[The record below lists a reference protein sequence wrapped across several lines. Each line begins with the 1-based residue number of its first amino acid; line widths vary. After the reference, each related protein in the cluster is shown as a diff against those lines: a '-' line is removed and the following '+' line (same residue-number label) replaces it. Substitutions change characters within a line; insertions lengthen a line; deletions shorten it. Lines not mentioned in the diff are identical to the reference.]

1 MSRKTSRLE
10 RVGTGVRLQLGRE
23 VKDIVP
29 SLRGEN
35 GFSFISI
42 VIQQG
47 FKEGFVGVGVRL
59 GADQRAVESH
69 GQILDD
75 GMRHVV
81 DDVIPCCH
89 HVGTIRVLESEFQLE
104 ITSVQID
111 VILRGWH
118 HKFHGRDARGGGI
131 DHHHAIPI
139 VRNVRV
145 GHLEQIEGRIV
156 FHRGTFV
163 SHVGVSHID
172 DDSNAFAATS
182 SGPSTFI
189 PLGEM
194 TCQGIPGWFGQRRRN
209 PSPALFSKCP
219 VHVFETGSSSLRG
232 SLCQGLS
239 SPFREKPHSV
249 SE

>member
-1 MSRKTSRLE
+1 MSRKTGRLE

-23 VKDIVP
+23 VKDVVP

-47 FKEGFVGVGVRL
+47 FKECFVGVGVRL
-59 GADQRAVESH
+59 GADQRTVESH

-89 HVGTIRVLESEFQLE
+89 YIGAIRVLESEFQLE

-111 VILRGWH
+111 VILRGRH

-131 DHHHAIPI
+131 DHYHAIPI

-145 GHLEQIEGRIV
+145 GHLEQIEGCIV

-172 DDSNAFAATS
+172 EDSNAFAATS

-219 VHVFETGSSSLRG
+219 VHLSKPLSSL
-232 SLCQGLS
+232 LCGCLFQLIS
-239 SPFREKPHSV
+239 PPFREKPHSV

>member
-1 MSRKTSRLE
+1 MTGRLE

-47 FKEGFVGVGVRL
+47 FKECFVGVGVRL

-118 HKFHGRDARGGGI
+118 HKFHGCDARGGGI

-145 GHLEQIEGRIV
+145 GHLEQIEG
-156 FHRGTFV
+156 
-163 SHVGVSHID
+163 
-172 DDSNAFAATS
+172 
-182 SGPSTFI
+182 
-189 PLGEM
+189 
-194 TCQGIPGWFGQRRRN
+194 
-209 PSPALFSKCP
+209 
-219 VHVFETGSSSLRG
+219 
-232 SLCQGLS
+232 
-239 SPFREKPHSV
+239 
-249 SE
+249 